1 MRALLLLAALLPSAQ
16 GPCPCGWN
24 VVAPQNGQRGR
35 RCADHGADVADG
47 ASCDMVCDP
56 GYALSGVQP
65 RCQPDKTM
73 SSGTLR
79 CTGRSAHPH
88 HHAHSELCAPVG
100 SQRTTAWL
108 ARLPATRAAQQRLA
122 AAPTSARTAMPT
134 TPRYERSTRPTG
146 QQRRQLRQ
154 SGLPPQRAWIIRL
167 GLPSQGRCRAG
178 AKRWLGRR
186 CRSLS
191 LAGCSQE

>member
-79 CTGRSAHPH
+79 CTGTSAHPH
-88 HHAHSELCAPVG
+88 
-100 SQRTTAWL
+100 T
-108 ARLPATRAAQQRLA
+108 
-122 AAPTSARTAMPT
+122 T
-134 TPRYERSTRPTG
+134 TPTLSFVRPWARSV
-146 QQRRQLRQ
+146 
-154 SGLPPQRAWIIRL
+154 
-167 GLPSQGRCRAG
+167 
-178 AKRWLGRR
+178 
-186 CRSLS
+186 
-191 LAGCSQE
+191 

>member
-1 MRALLLLAALLPSAQ
+1 MRALRALLVLATLLLPSTQA
-16 GPCPCGWN
+16 PCPCGWN

-79 CTGRSAHPH
+79 CTGAFARPRHP
-88 HHAHSELCAPVG
+88 AHSELSALAVG
-100 SQRTTAWL
+100 SQRTTARRV
-108 ARLPATRAAQQRLA
+108 RLPATRAAQPRLA
-122 AAPTSARTAMPT
+122 AAPTSARTAINT

-146 QQRRQLRQ
+146 QQQRQQQQRRRRQQLR
-154 SGLPPQRAWIIRL
+154 
-167 GLPSQGRCRAG
+167 
-178 AKRWLGRR
+178 
-186 CRSLS
+186 
-191 LAGCSQE
+191 